1 MTGWDWGNGHI
12 RDMVVVLALIT
23 AVTVVWVVTAV
34 CEVRAARHKARA
46 AMRKANDVADAAAPS
61 GQTKVVQP

>member
-23 AVTVVWVVTAV
+23 AVTVVWVVTVV
-34 CEVRAARHKARA
+34 CEVRVARHKASA
-46 AMRKANDVADAAAPS
+46 AVRKANDVADAAAPS